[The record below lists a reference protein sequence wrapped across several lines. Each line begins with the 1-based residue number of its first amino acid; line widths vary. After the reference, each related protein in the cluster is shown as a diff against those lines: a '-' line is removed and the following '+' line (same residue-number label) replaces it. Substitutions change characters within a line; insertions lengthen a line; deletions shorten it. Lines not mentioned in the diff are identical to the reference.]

1 MVGAELVK
9 VAGGDPIWWPIQTVG
24 GELLQ
29 IAGGDPTTV
38 GRALAPMRRQRA
50 LLHIDAAFSLSE
62 RERRRGGNSEYTRMT
77 QLPLITFN

>member
-38 GRALAPMRRQRA
+38 GRALAPM
-50 LLHIDAAFSLSE
+50 SL
-62 RERRRGGNSEYTRMT
+62 
-77 QLPLITFN
+77 